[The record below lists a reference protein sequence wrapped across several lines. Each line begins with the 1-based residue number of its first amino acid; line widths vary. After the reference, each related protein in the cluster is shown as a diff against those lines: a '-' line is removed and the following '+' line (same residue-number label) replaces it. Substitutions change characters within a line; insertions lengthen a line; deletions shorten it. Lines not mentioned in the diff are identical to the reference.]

1 MAHVSCTNTQRRYGQ
16 HPPVTV
22 RFSTGVPPTAL
33 DSSDWFADSP
43 LTDNAP
49 YLGRLLRRPGR
60 LGTGATVHMAS
71 IEAGHG
77 ILRVHHAARQRT
89 HGERIGGQTVRPH
102 KCSRIR
108 SGHPEHLD
116 RSALP
121 NATANPQRPH
131 HHELPR
137 QYTSALS

>member
-1 MAHVSCTNTQRRYGQ
+1 MQFANKSVVSPNAGGTRPAYEYPTTLWQ

-22 RFSTGVPPTAL
+22 LFNTRVPPTAL

-43 LTDNAP
+43 LTNNDP

-60 LGTGATVHMAS
+60 LGARAPVRMAS

-89 HGERIGGQTVRPH
+89 HGERKGGQTV
-102 KCSRIR
+102 
-108 SGHPEHLD
+108 
-116 RSALP
+116 
-121 NATANPQRPH
+121 
-131 HHELPR
+131 
-137 QYTSALS
+137 